1 MQEKTIEGKYL
12 EPEELDAEKII
23 KELLKPQPTSSFRV
37 FKSLDEEGR
46 PTKEQRRAWRR
57 HKRTNK

>member
-12 EPEELDAEKII
+12 EPEELDVWKMME
-23 KELLKPQPTSSFRV
+23 ELSKPSPNRFIV
-37 FKSLDEEGR
+37 FKGHDLEGR

-57 HKRTNK
+57 YKRTNK